1 MSIHDHTHLIRVVPD
16 FPRQGIQFK
25 DITPLLQHGPALRA
39 TIDDLLA
46 QTKDL
51 GVEVVLGIESRGFL
65 FAAPMAYATG
75 AGLVIVR
82 KPGKLPWRSVQVEY
96 ALEYGT
102 DRIEMHADA
111 IRPGQRVLIVD
122 DVLATGGTAKAAAEL
137 VQSVGGVVAGYAFV
151 IELDFLAGRQ
161 RLPAAPVCSL
171 LHD

>member
-1 MSIHDHTHLIRVVPD
+1 MSIHEHTHLIRVVPD

-39 TIDDLLA
+39 TIDGLIEL
-46 QTKDL
+46 TRDL
-51 GVEVVLGIESRGFL
+51 GVEVVMGIESRGFL

-82 KPGKLPWRSVQVEY
+82 KPGKLPWRSVQAEY

-102 DRIEMHADA
+102 DKIEMHADA
-111 IRPGQRVLIVD
+111 LLPGQRVLIVD
-122 DVLATGGTAKAAAEL
+122 DVLATGGTAKAAAQL
-137 VQSVGGVVAGYAFV
+137 VESVGGVVAGYAFV

-161 RLPAAPVCSL
+161 RLPAAPVRSL